1 MPAWEAVMYSWD
13 EDWNRRAK
21 MLAEHG
27 LYDPRSEH
35 DACGVGFIAA
45 IDGKPRRE
53 VVEASINALKAVY
66 HRGAVDADGKT
77 GDGAGINIQIPVSFF
92 KSHIESSGHVVKGEM
107 LAVGM
112 MFLPKKN

>member
-45 IDGKPRRE
+45 IDGQPKRSI
-53 VVEASINALKAVY
+53 VEAGINALKAVY

-77 GDGAGINIQIPVSFF
+77 GDGAGISIQIPFDFF
-92 KSHIESSGHVVKGEM
+92 KDHIERSGRTLVNDR

-112 MFLPKKN
+112 MFLPK